1 MVYREI
7 SLQMTLFEGNYVLI
21 PIHRGEEGE
30 FLIRIYSEKFEQ
42 HYWEKSKIKITPRNA
57 VMGGLK
63 R

>member
-21 PIHRGEEGE
+21 PIHRGEGE

-42 HYWEKSKIKITPRNA
+42 QNQEKSKIKIIPRNA
-57 VMGGLK
+57 VMGGLE

>member
-1 MVYREI
+1 
-7 SLQMTLFEGNYVLI
+7 MTLFEGNYVLI

-42 HYWEKSKIKITPRNA
+42 QNQEKSKIKIIPRNA
-57 VMGGLK
+57 VMGGLE